1 MSNGDHVL
9 MLQVLSI
16 VQTFLMSCTANIVLN
31 IISIA
36 ELAKCAFQ
44 KTKCVMVS

>member
-1 MSNGDHVL
+1 MSNDHVL

-31 IISIA
+31 IISTA
-36 ELAKCAFQ
+36 ELAKCVFQ
-44 KTKCVMVS
+44 KTKCATGS